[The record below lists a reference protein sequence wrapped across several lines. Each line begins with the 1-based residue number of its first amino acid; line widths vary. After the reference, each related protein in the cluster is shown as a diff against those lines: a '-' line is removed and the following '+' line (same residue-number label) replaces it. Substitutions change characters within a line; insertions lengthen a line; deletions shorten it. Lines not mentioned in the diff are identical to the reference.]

1 MKSKIQNP
9 KSKILSVL
17 LVEDNPGDARL
28 IREML
33 AEGRDPLHTG
43 RQAFDLEWADR
54 LSTGLERLAVG
65 GIDVALLDLSLPDSQ
80 GLETF
85 LKIHDQAPGVPVVVI
100 TGLDDETLAVQAVH
114 EGAQDYLVKGQVT
127 GNLLTRAIRY
137 AIERKNI
144 EAMKDQFVSSLSHDL
159 RTPLTAIKGYL
170 DLLLDGAYG
179 NLSAE
184 QIEVIS
190 TLSTVN
196 REMTTLVNSLLD
208 LAKLRSGRFVLLI
221 EPLDLKDIVNE
232 VLAEVRPLAEA
243 KGLALSKEFDQ
254 DSFPMKSDIRS
265 LRQIL
270 SNLVSNAIKFTDSG
284 DVKVSLNFPSRKTG
298 SSAGIVRIRV
308 EDTGCG
314 IRADHLERIFD
325 EFYQIEDGGDN
336 TSPGTGLGLAICKR
350 LAGLLRGE
358 ITVES
363 QPGRGSIF
371 SVTLPQ
377 ELSDGPVDMDS

>member
-1 MKSKIQNP
+1 
-9 KSKILSVL
+9 
-17 LVEDNPGDARL
+17 
-28 IREML
+28 
-33 AEGRDPLHTG
+33 
-43 RQAFDLEWADR
+43 
-54 LSTGLERLAVG
+54 
-65 GIDVALLDLSLPDSQ
+65 
-80 GLETF
+80 
-85 LKIHDQAPGVPVVVI
+85 
-100 TGLDDETLAVQAVH
+100 
-114 EGAQDYLVKGQVT
+114 
-127 GNLLTRAIRY
+127 
-137 AIERKNI
+137 
-144 EAMKDQFVSSLSHDL
+144 
-159 RTPLTAIKGYL
+159 
-170 DLLLDGAYG
+170 
-179 NLSAE
+179 
-184 QIEVIS
+184 
-190 TLSTVN
+190 
-196 REMTTLVNSLLD
+196 LD
-208 LAKLRSGRFVLLI
+208 LAKLRSGRFVLSI

-336 TSPGTGLGLAICKR
+336 TSPGTGLGLAICQR

-377 ELSDGPVDMDS
+377 ELPDGPVDMDS